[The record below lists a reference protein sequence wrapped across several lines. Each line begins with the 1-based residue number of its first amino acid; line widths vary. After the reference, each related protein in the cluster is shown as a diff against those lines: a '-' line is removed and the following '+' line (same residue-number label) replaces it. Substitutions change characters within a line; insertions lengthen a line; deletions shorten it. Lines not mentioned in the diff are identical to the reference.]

1 MGLFDKKFCD
11 VCGEK
16 IGFLGNRKLA
26 DGNLC
31 KNCAGKLSPFMTDR
45 RQSTLEEIKE
55 HLAYREENQEKV
67 EAFTPTRVIDAK
79 NMTLYFNEDSRQWL
93 AARQSNYKDENPDV
107 MDFSQVTGCAVDVD
121 ESRTEIKRRLPDG
134 KMESYNPPRYNYS
147 YTFNMTVHV
156 NSPYFEEIC
165 FKVNNENISQRGG
178 IAYREAQA
186 KADEIRAIFTA
197 AQKEVREEAA
207 AAAAPKK
214 ALVCPCC
221 GATTFPD
228 AAGCCEYCGS
238 PLK

>member
-165 FKVNNENISQRGG
+165 FKVNKESISQRGG